1 MALRALQ
8 LGFKVTLLEVPRPD
22 VGGVEI
28 IPSGA
33 RHLLAELRL
42 GEALAAVRP
51 GYAAGMLRRLDG
63 LAPEFRD
70 GRALHVDRL
79 ALRGAVIAEAV
90 PNFRS
95 FGVV

>member
-1 MALRALQ
+1 MQVVVKAQIA
-8 LGFKVTLLEVPRPD
+8 RP
-22 VGGVEI
+22 
-28 IPSGA
+28 P
-33 RHLLAELRL
+33 
-42 GEALAAVRP
+42 
-51 GYAAGMLRRLDG
+51 RRLDG

-95 FGVV
+95 FGVA